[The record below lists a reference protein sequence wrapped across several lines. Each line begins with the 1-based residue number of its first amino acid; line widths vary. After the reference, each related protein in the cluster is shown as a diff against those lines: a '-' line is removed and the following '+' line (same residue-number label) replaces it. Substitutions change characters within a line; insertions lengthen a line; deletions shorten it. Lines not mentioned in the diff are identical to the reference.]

1 MSKFKFEEDKTLKE
15 VYDYVAATYDGHYSF
30 NKFQSTEFIIDSGHG
45 EGFCMGNIIKYCQ
58 RYGKKEG
65 KNRKDLLKVVHYAI
79 MALYI
84 DSLENGTEVND
95 DENQW

>member
-95 DENQW
+95 DENQ

>member
-84 DSLENGTEVND
+84 DSLENTTEVND
-95 DENQW
+95 DENQ

>member
-1 MSKFKFEEDKTLKE
+1 MSKFKFQEDKTLKE
-15 VYDYVAATYDGHYSF
+15 IYDYVAATYDGHYSF

-95 DENQW
+95 DENQ